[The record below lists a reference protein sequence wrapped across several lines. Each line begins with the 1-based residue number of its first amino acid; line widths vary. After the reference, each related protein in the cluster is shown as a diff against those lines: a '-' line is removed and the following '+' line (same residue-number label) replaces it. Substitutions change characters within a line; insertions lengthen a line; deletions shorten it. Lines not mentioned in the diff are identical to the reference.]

1 MPSPINGIEDR
12 VLKGSATYF
21 ECLKFGSQKST
32 VDGVEKEKVMF
43 LLEERSDFSPQKKIV
58 SVFIKYVVLVFLL
71 RFLNMKHEVNPQM
84 RLH

>member
-43 LLEERSDFSPQKKIV
+43 LLEERSDFPPPKKIV
-58 SVFIKYVVLVFLL
+58 SIYKIRCARFFASFFKY
-71 RFLNMKHEVNPQM
+71 EA
-84 RLH
+84 